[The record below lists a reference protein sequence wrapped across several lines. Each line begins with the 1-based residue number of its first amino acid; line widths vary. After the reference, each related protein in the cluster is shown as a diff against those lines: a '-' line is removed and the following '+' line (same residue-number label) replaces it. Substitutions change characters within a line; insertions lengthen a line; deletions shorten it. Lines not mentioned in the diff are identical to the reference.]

1 MSHRAENR
9 RDAYT
14 FSLGGLTAIASFV
27 PAPAVAHDQIRQSPA
42 RSGRRAA
49 QEKAGA
55 RHQPQVEAANAV

>member
-27 PAPAVAHDQIRQSPA
+27 PAPAVAHDQIRQSPW
-42 RSGRRAA
+42 RREQRTA
-49 QEKAGA
+49 QEKTAV
-55 RHQPQVEAANAV
+55 RRQPEGEAMNVA

>member
-27 PAPAVAHDQIRQSPA
+27 PAPAVAHDQIRQSPVD
-42 RSGRRAA
+42 RERRAT
-49 QEKAGA
+49 QEKAAA
-55 RHQPQVEAANAV
+55 RHEPQGEAANAA